1 MDEKLAP
8 PAGRTPDPILSILR
22 TRLDQVAT
30 EHPETVDVLLRR
42 VLPPA
47 TGPAETVVP
56 VSAFN
61 SAI

>member
-1 MDEKLAP
+1 MDQKPAP
-8 PAGRTPDPILSILR
+8 PAGRSPDPIASILR

-30 EHPETVDVLLRR
+30 ERPETVDVLLRR
-42 VLPPA
+42 VLPPI

-56 VSAFN
+56 VTSFN